1 MSLINYIGP
10 CVMLSIS
17 ILLFYGILKTLGA
30 RKEQSK
36 LLPDDGHIMDKVQE
50 ESYNGKPL
58 WITEEER
65 ESWNAMPREQKRSYV
80 RAVEKKIKEG
90 ELYVHTD
97 ETGFTG
103 LISMQEAKEKGYVK
117 Q

>member
-1 MSLINYIGP
+1 M
-10 CVMLSIS
+10 
-17 ILLFYGILKTLGA
+17 
-30 RKEQSK
+30 
-36 LLPDDGHIMDKVQE
+36 
-50 ESYNGKPL
+50 
-58 WITEEER
+58 
-65 ESWNAMPREQKRSYV
+65 SYV